1 MILLDNNPA
10 SYSFSK
16 SNGFPISTWIGKE
29 DDRELI
35 QIIPVLNYLS
45 NVSDVRSYITHMN
58 ENNDF
63 SLTRA
68 SELID
73 EGNKD
78 NNNNINTNINTND
91 QQITNLKHLIETPNA
106 NTEREGKDS
115 SLSNRNDKKYNINV
129 VNNNYLQVYIN
140 SINSPKDISTS
151 PMKNNNNNITASS
164 STFAK
169 FATQF
174 GLNSTKLGKLLTQY
188 KTISASKNER
198 IENDEIETE
207 GKRLVIFNQKNY
219 NAASNRILNPIIG
232 KRTNQSPK
240 FIIKSKRPLE
250 IDSFRSSSTSIK
262 MNNINLGHSNSK
274 SSLIKNIQFIPS
286 SYQITPMAL
295 AMPMMNQT
303 NNFKPKIIKYNNNN
317 NMNDFRKTGFLD
329 DPFLKQ
335 GWSTTRSMP
344 LVFKSKSCSKFNVPS
359 STSHKL
365 KYGIL

>member
-16 SNGFPISTWIGKE
+16 SNGFPISTWIGNK

-78 NNNNINTNINTND
+78 NNDNINTNINTND
-91 QQITNLKHLIETPNA
+91 QQITNLKHLIETRIS

-115 SLSNRNDKKYNINV
+115 SLSNRNDNINI

-140 SINSPKDISTS
+140 SINSQKDISTS
-151 PMKNNNNNITASS
+151 PMKNNYNNNNITASS

-174 GLNSTKLGKLLTQY
+174 GLNSTKLEKRLTQY
-188 KTISASKNER
+188 KTINPSKNEI

-207 GKRLVIFNQKNY
+207 GKPLVIFNKKNY
-219 NAASNRILNPIIG
+219 NAASNRILNPVIG
-232 KRTNQSPK
+232 KRANQSPK

-262 MNNINLGHSNSK
+262 MNHLNLGHSNSK
-274 SSLIKNIQFIPS
+274 SSFIKNIKFIPS

-303 NNFKPKIIKYNNNN
+303 NNFKRKIIKYNNN

-344 LVFKSKSCSKFNVPS
+344 LEFKSKSCSKFNVPS
-359 STSHKL
+359 STSHKF